1 MGYWLCVTNEENW
14 EVIKSKHVWGVPS
27 TCRAIIEMVREGD
40 ILVFYIKPA
49 RIGGAFE
56 VVSRPYED
64 QSRIFSTKG
73 FSSDERFPYR
83 VRITPLILPDSP
95 IEFKPLIPKLKF
107 IVNKR
112 NWGAYIRRAMIPL
125 SRGDYEVI
133 EGALKKAVLRGVEE
147 KPTYDHNEIRDA
159 IQELGELR
167 GYRAARV
174 EYPIGGRRLDVAWKK
189 VEQGSPA
196 AVFEVHIRGDV
207 FEALVKLMRAR
218 EKWPGA
224 EIFLVTTS
232 EYADKAREEVKELPI
247 KDVLHIISCDDIIE
261 LHDLMKRVKELEKRC
276 GFP

>member
-1 MGYWLCVTNEENW
+1 MAIMEGRLSSQREREKQHKGWRTKDWIAEKLPDGRLKCWCGFIANNINHLTN
-14 EVIKSKHVWGVPS
+14 HVRFYHIAWGETP
-27 TCRAIIEMVREGD
+27 EDYG
-40 ILVFYIKPA
+40 
-49 RIGGAFE
+49 
-56 VVSRPYED
+56 VS
-64 QSRIFSTKG
+64 
-73 FSSDERFPYR
+73 
-83 VRITPLILPDSP
+83 ITPPPIREKKPSP
-95 IEFKPLIPKLKF
+95 PYNH
-107 IVNKR
+107 NK
-112 NWGAYIRRAMIPL
+112 
-125 SRGDYEVI
+125 
-133 EGALKKAVLRGVEE
+133 
-147 KPTYDHNEIRDA
+147 IRDA
-159 IQELGELR
+159 VRELGELR

-174 EYPIGGRRLDVAWKK
+174 EYPIGGRRRLDVVWKK

-261 LHDLMKRVKELEKRC
+261 LYDLMKRVKELEKRC